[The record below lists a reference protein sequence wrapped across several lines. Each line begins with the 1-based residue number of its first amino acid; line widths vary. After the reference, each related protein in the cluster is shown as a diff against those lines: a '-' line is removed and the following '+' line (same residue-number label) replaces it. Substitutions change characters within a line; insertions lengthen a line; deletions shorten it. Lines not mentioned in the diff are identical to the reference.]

1 MHTHTLINP
10 SLLLPPMLT
19 PLAETRWEH
28 EKKGCKKPPFDL
40 RNPLARVRLKLPVRR
55 SGCIHLT
62 WCVDV
67 QAAGRPTAG
76 EGRPYLCLEKRL
88 EGREGL

>member
-1 MHTHTLINP
+1 MRRKDAKKPLIYAT
-10 SLLLPPMLT
+10 LLL
-19 PLAETRWEH
+19 A
-28 EKKGCKKPPFDL
+28 G
-40 RNPLARVRLKLPVRR
+40 VRLKLPVRS

-76 EGRPYLCLEKRL
+76 EGRPICVWKRGWKGEKTNGCD
-88 EGREGL
+88 EREGGGGVAIA